1 MARPKST
8 DKQVALLKAAVQA
21 IASDGLGAP
30 TSKIAKL
37 AGVAE
42 GTLFRYYATKD
53 ELINEVYLYL
63 INLMN
68 ESIYKKSDPSST
80 LYERTEAIWNNYIDW
95 GVAHP
100 VENSAISQLAVS
112 EKITAESHERVMQLC
127 IDLHGKDISDLFL
140 TEQNVSTFYV
150 DAVMNALAQVTVNFV
165 ISHPAEATKYKQVGF
180 KIMWKG
186 LTQS

>member
-8 DKQVALLKAAVQA
+8 EKQIGLLKAAAQS

-53 ELINEVYLYL
+53 ELINELYLYL
-63 INLMN
+63 INEMN
-68 ESIYKKSDPSST
+68 EFIYKKCDKSST
-80 LYERTEAIWNNYIDW
+80 LFERTETLWNNYIDW
-95 GVAHP
+95 GVAYP

-112 EKITAESHERVMQLC
+112 EKISEESHNKAMQLC
-127 IDLHGKDISDLFL
+127 TDLHGKEISELFL
-140 TEQNVSTFYV
+140 HEQNISAFYV
-150 DAVMNALAQVTVNFV
+150 DAVMNALAQVTVKFV
-165 ISHPAEATKYKQVGF
+165 TSHPDEASKYKQVGF